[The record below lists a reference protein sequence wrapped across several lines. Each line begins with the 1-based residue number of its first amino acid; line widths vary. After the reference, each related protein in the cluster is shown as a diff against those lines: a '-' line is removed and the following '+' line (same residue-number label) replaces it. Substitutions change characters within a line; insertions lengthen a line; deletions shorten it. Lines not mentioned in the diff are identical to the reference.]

1 MLTCRGTTLHRRVVE
16 SSDEWAPQIASALAA
31 NAMSFIAP
39 DGSASFVV
47 KNDITAIEQFSNVAT
62 FIPVATKTVVTP
74 HCTRA
79 RASSLWVF
87 ALDSLVTLPSPDGR

>member
-47 KNDITAIEQFSNVAT
+47 KNDITAIAQFSNVAT
-62 FIPVATKTVVTP
+62 FVPVATKTVVPP
-74 HCTRA
+74 HCSRTRVELA
-79 RASSLWVF
+79 AVVR
-87 ALDSLVTLPSPDGR
+87 P

>member
-16 SSDEWAPQIASALAA
+16 SSGEWASQIASALAA

-47 KNDITAIEQFSNVAT
+47 KNDITAIAQFSNVAT
-62 FIPVATKTVVTP
+62 FIPVATKTVVP
-74 HCTRA
+74 PRCTRT
-79 RASSLWVF
+79 RGCCSPRTHSQPSLG
-87 ALDSLVTLPSPDGR
+87 SPGTR